1 MKNVFA
7 ILPTGFG
14 KSSIFQPFPR
24 MMLSTSDASNEF
36 KTRALST
43 IIVVCLPLEPIV
55 KDQVEQL
62 NIIAVEATALGIGEE
77 AGKYGKCEI
86 VGKYGS

>member
-1 MKNVFA
+1 MKSVFA

-14 KSSIFQPFPR
+14 KSLIFQPFPR
-24 MMLSTSDASNEF
+24 MMLSTSDASREF

-43 IIVVCLPLEPIV
+43 IMVVCLDLEAIV
-55 KDQVEQL
+55 KDQVAQL

-77 AGKYGKCEI
+77 AGKNGKCEI